1 MEFMTQINDLLKQH
15 LGEFGPLIVVGVL
28 GLFMILVAVPLML
41 NQPEDP
47 LKKLQRSTAAPKKDK
62 SKKDKLRNTSRNEQL
77 EKFSTFL
84 EPQNEEELSAMQL
97 KLRQAGYHSKD
108 SVRFFHFAQFALG
121 IVGILIGVML
131 VTVLAGDQ
139 EFDGTQIAIR
149 VLIPAAAGY
158 FLPRYW
164 ITRRVAERNEAIT
177 AGFPD
182 TLDLMLVCVEAGQ
195 SLDQAIVRVAR
206 EMKVS
211 YPDIAQ
217 EFEVVA
223 YELKAGKDKDTVLR
237 DFGTRC
243 GVQDVSS
250 FVTVM
255 IQSATFGTSIAEALR
270 VYADEM
276 RDKRVM
282 RAEEAANKLP
292 TKMTLATMML
302 TVPPLLVILVGP
314 SAKGIAEF
322 ANGGGGPISP

>member
-1 MEFMTQINDLLKQH
+1 MEILAPINDLIKQY
-15 LGEFGPLIVVGVL
+15 LGEFGPLILVGVL
-28 GLFMILVAVPLML
+28 GLFLIIIAVTLML

-47 LKKLQRSTAAPKKDK
+47 LKKLQKSTAAPKIDKK
-62 SKKDKLRNTSRNEQL
+62 SKKDKLRNASRNEQL
-77 EKFSTFL
+77 EKFATFL
-84 EPQNEEELSAMQL
+84 EPQNEDELSAMQL

-108 SVRFFHFAQFALG
+108 AVRFFHFAQFALG
-121 IVGILIGVML
+121 ILGILVGVML
-131 VTVLAGDQ
+131 VTVLSGGQ
-139 EFDGTQIAIR
+139 EFTGQQMALR
-149 VLIPAAAGY
+149 VLVPAGAGY

-164 ITRRVAERNEAIT
+164 ITRRVTARNEAIVS
-177 AGFPD
+177 GFPD

-195 SLDQAIVRVAR
+195 SLDQAIVRVAS
-206 EMKVS
+206 EMKAS
-211 YPDIAQ
+211 YPDIAH
-217 EFEVVA
+217 EFEIVA

-255 IQSATFGTSIAEALR
+255 IQSSTFGTSIAEALR
-270 VYADEM
+270 VYASEM

-314 SAKGIAEF
+314 SAKGIADF
-322 ANGGGGPISP
+322 AAGN